1 MARSNAAGMNGGWP
15 PQRQPEHD
23 PRGARPGQGQH
34 PGQPG
39 QAPGYAQPG
48 YPDPQAGY
56 DPQMGYHYPQQQP
69 QGQPQHQQPQGQ
81 QQPAP
86 AGSRQGLSSLDSLGQ
101 RHGNDFP
108 SYQQPAQSPYGQ
120 PQQPQGYGQPGHQ
133 DPHAQQGVPPFR
145 PAPASPFG
153 NNQPVQPSPY
163 EQWQQPQAQPHQQP
177 HQPMQDPLGYD
188 LGGYLPNGAQPA
200 DPHHQPQH
208 GDWNQGH
215 HGYGDPAMGEDPY
228 QTAHHGYEP
237 AHGGALEQAYG
248 HDEAGEYEV
257 EEPRRGS
264 WALRIAGAVVVAIG
278 LGYGLAQGYKLVA
291 GSSPDG
297 APPIV
302 KGDSAPSKIKPDDPG
317 GREFAHQDSKILG
330 RLGEGAPESGSL
342 ASDADAGGTR
352 RVQTLVVGRDGQI
365 APPAAPEETG
375 AVSIPGVTVVDGF
388 GGGFPATSP
397 SPTPPANSQPAQER
411 KPVVIKPPKT
421 EPVAVAAVSP
431 PAVNK
436 PPMPKKSTPAAVKRP
451 APAASSGASGGNG
464 FVAVLA
470 SVPASGGSRL
480 TALRK
485 FADMQQQ
492 YGDVLRNKTPDV
504 REANLGERGVYHRLL
519 VGPPGSRSQASSV
532 CSELKTAGYK
542 DCWVTAY

>member
-15 PQRQPEHD
+15 PRRQPEHD

-39 QAPGYAQPG
+39 QAPNYAQPG

-56 DPQMGYHYPQQQP
+56 DPQLGYHYPQQQP
-69 QGQPQHQQPQGQ
+69 QAPQQS
-81 QQPAP
+81 AP
-86 AGSRQGLSSLDSLGQ
+86 GGPRRGLSSLEGMGQ
-101 RHGNDFP
+101 QGNDFP
-108 SYQQPAQSPYGQ
+108 SYQQPGQSPYGQ
-120 PQQPQGYGQPGHQ
+120 PQQPQGYGQPPHQ
-133 DPHAQQGVPPFR
+133 DPHTQQGVPPFR
-145 PAPASPFG
+145 PASAAPPFG
-153 NNQPVQPSPY
+153 NAQPAQPSPY
-163 EQWQQPQAQPHQQP
+163 DQWQQPQAQQQP
-177 HQPMQDPLGYD
+177 HQPQQDPLGYD
-188 LGGYLPNGAQPA
+188 LGGYLPNGGQQHA

-208 GDWNQGH
+208 GDWSQAH
-215 HGYGDPAMGEDPY
+215 LGYDPAMGDDPY
-228 QTAHHGYEP
+228 QGGHHGYEP

-248 HDEAGEYEV
+248 HDEAADYDV

-278 LGYGLAQGYKLVA
+278 LGYGLAQGYKLVV

-302 KGDSAPSKIKPDDPG
+302 KGDSAPAKIKPDDPG
-317 GREFAHQDSKILG
+317 GREFAHQDSKIMG
-330 RLGEGAPESGSL
+330 RLGEGSPESGSL

-352 RVQTLVVGRDGQI
+352 RVQTLVVGRDGSI
-365 APPAAPEETG
+365 GPPAAPEETG

-388 GGGFPATSP
+388 GNGFPAASP
-397 SPTPPANSQPAQER
+397 SPSPPADSQPAEAR
-411 KPVVIKPPKT
+411 KPVVIKPPQT
-421 EPVAVAAVSP
+421 EPVEVAAVTP

-436 PPMPKKSTPAAVKRP
+436 PPMPKKSTTPAATKP
-451 APAASSGASGGNG
+451 SAPAASSGSGGANG
-464 FVAVLA
+464 YVAVLA

-519 VGPPGSRSQASSV
+519 VGPPGSRAQASSL
-532 CSELKTAGYK
+532 CSDLKTAGYK